1 MKINLNKSDRYFI
14 LFLLV
19 LIVLIWLNEAGY
31 GAIAFL
37 PLMLLEVWI
46 MKNIYEKENPDV

>member
-1 MKINLNKSDRYFI
+1 MNLNESEWYFI

-19 LIVLIWLNEAGY
+19 LIALAGLNEAGY

-37 PLMLLEVWI
+37 PLMLLEVWL
-46 MKNIYEKENPDV
+46 IYKAFGNETPSI

>member
-1 MKINLNKSDRYFI
+1 MNLNESEWYFI

-19 LIVLIWLNEAGY
+19 LIALVGLNEAGY

-37 PLMLLEVWI
+37 PLMLLEVWLI
-46 MKNIYEKENPDV
+46 DRAFGNEKPSI

>member
-1 MKINLNKSDRYFI
+1 MKLNKSEWYYI

-19 LIVLIWLNEAGY
+19 LIALVWLNEAGH

-46 MKNIYEKENPDV
+46 IKKNYRTEKQSD